1 MGPQRKEANEKGR
14 GVQDEEVK
22 SVDCV
27 DYGLQYGLS
36 VHTPHTLT
44 HTHTQDNSV
53 HTIKGS
59 TRSLGIVCVVHKSY
73 NDIYSLPC
81 TAVSTRRCDTDLYF
95 YNLR

>member
-27 DYGLQYGLS
+27 DYGLWFIGA
-36 VHTPHTLT
+36 HTT
-44 HTHTQDNSV
+44 HTHTHTHTRQQCV

-59 TRSLGIVCVVHKSY
+59 TRSLGIVRVVHKSY
-73 NDIYSLPC
+73 NDIYFLPC
-81 TAVSTRRCDTDLYF
+81 TAVSTRRCAH
-95 YNLR
+95 